1 MHFLCIFL
9 AKCVHILHICIKH
22 TEMMV
27 QEKLRSLR
35 KQKGI
40 SQEKMAKILG
50 TDTSNYSRK
59 ERGEVRIFDDEWEKM
74 AKTLEVPLED
84 IKGEEAKFSFQFE
97 NSTFHDHSGSNITYS
112 NVPDFFLETQRK
124 YIEKLEKENAVLLE
138 EITALKAQK

>member
-1 MHFLCIFL
+1 
-9 AKCVHILHICIKH
+9 
-22 TEMMV
+22 MV

>member
-1 MHFLCIFL
+1 
-9 AKCVHILHICIKH
+9 
-22 TEMMV
+22 MMV
-27 QEKLRSLR
+27 QEKLKNLR

-59 ERGEVRIFDDEWEKM
+59 ERGEVKIFDDEWEKL
-74 AKTLEVPLED
+74 AKTLEVPIED
-84 IKGEEAKFSFQFE
+84 IKNEEAKFSFQFE

-124 YIEKLEKENAVLLE
+124 YIEKLEKENTVLSE
-138 EITALKAQK
+138 EIAILKSQLK